1 MSNSNLQSSTVIDV
15 HRYLEHSVWI
25 PAYVILIG
33 VVVVFLLVFPI
44 LASTE
49 QVALLAIVEEE
60 EVALLAIVAEVV
72 VLMCLF
78 FTNR

>member
-1 MSNSNLQSSTVIDV
+1 
-15 HRYLEHSVWI
+15 
-25 PAYVILIG
+25 